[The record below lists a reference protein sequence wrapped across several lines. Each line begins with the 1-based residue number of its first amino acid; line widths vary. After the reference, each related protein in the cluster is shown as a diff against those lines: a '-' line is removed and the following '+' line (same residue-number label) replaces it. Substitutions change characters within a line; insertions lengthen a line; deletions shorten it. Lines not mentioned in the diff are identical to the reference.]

1 MPGRMIKRN
10 GWRTSR
16 LAIFAIGL
24 ALTASAPAT
33 TLSAADASTV
43 LAGQSLSGPRKSL
56 LIPVEGSY
64 LPPNQSGSSDPNAPR
79 NISPRRGNSGQDA
92 TAPYGGGARN
102 ERYRKGGYAS
112 DGPPSEGDRTYSSNE
127 IVDAGHHFF
136 GTISSGLASVVEHA
150 FAEEGRPD
158 GYILGEEAGG
168 AFVAG
173 LRYGEG
179 TLHSKIFGTQK
190 VYWQGPSI
198 GYDVGG
204 DGSKTMVLVYHLA
217 HPNQMFHRF
226 AGVDGS
232 AYFVGGVGMTF
243 QRYGD
248 VVLAPIR
255 SGVGLRLGANV
266 GYLKYTSEPTWNP
279 F

>member
-1 MPGRMIKRN
+1 MPGKTIMRK
-10 GWRTSR
+10 GWCTSR
-16 LAIFAIGL
+16 IAILAAGL
-24 ALTASAPAT
+24 FLAAMTPAASV
-33 TLSAADASTV
+33 SAADPGAAA
-43 LAGQSLSGPRKSL
+43 AGQNLYGPRKSL

-64 LPPNQSGSSDPNAPR
+64 LPPGQSGSSDPNAPR
-79 NISPRRGNSGQDA
+79 NISPRRGDTQAAPPPSNSG
-92 TAPYGGGARN
+92 ARY
-102 ERYRKGGYAS
+102 ERYQKAPDAG
-112 DGPPSEGDRTYSSNE
+112 DGPPSDDSRFYSSNE
-127 IVDAGHHFF
+127 IIDAGHHFF
-136 GTISSGLASVVEHA
+136 GTVSSGLASVVEHA
-150 FAEEGRPD
+150 FAEEGRPI

-179 TLHSKIFGTQK
+179 TLHTKTLGKHK
-190 VYWQGPSI
+190 VYWQGPSV

-217 HPNQMFHRF
+217 HPNQMYHRF
-226 AGVDGS
+226 AGIDGS
-232 AYFVGGVGMTF
+232 AYFVGGIGMTF

-255 SGVGLRLGANV
+255 AGVGLRLGANV